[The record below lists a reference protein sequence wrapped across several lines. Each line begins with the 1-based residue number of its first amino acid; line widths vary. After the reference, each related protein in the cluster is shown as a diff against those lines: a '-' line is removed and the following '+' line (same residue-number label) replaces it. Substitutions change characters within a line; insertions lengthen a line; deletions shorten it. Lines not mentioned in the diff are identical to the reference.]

1 MGRPRPTPRSCSVWW
16 PSATETISPPE
27 SQAAESP
34 HIPRP
39 ETDGAALRAID
50 QATAHVRERALKIR
64 QLQMR
69 DCVNKILAKVDSEPA
84 AS

>member
-1 MGRPRPTPRSCSVWW
+1 MM
-16 PSATETISPPE
+16 TETISPPE

-39 ETDGAALRAID
+39 ETDGAALRATD
-50 QATAHVRERALKIR
+50 QATAHARERALKIR